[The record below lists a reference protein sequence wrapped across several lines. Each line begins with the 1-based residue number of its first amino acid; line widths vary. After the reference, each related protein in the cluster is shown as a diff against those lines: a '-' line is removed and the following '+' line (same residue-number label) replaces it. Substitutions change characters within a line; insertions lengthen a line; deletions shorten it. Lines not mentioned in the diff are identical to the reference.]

1 MDSIPDIIN
10 GIIEHH
16 GVKGQK
22 WGVRR
27 KRSQSTSTAP
37 STPAKKPEHA
47 SVQPATHK
55 PPETKPASSAT
66 THATVHADPHKEL
79 KDRITELKLIDEH
92 NRLAYNVQNAE
103 LKRVVDQMNLQ
114 KQYKELTKKPPSL
127 GKRFVNNL
135 IEGASKEVGKV
146 LITALIKSP
155 LEAKLGKVGAKTTKD
170 TVDTVTKAVKPFK
183 PSMSSKATKQAYKK
197 TKKGTGNLPAFTMS
211 DEATEN
217 DSDNV
222 LEFTHEENSIGKS
235 AVESIL
241 ARNS

>member
-55 PPETKPASSAT
+55 PQETKPASSAT
-66 THATVHADPHKEL
+66 THATVHADPHKVL

-114 KQYKELTKKPPSL
+114 KQYNELTKKPPSI
-127 GKRFVNNL
+127 GKKFVNNL
-135 IEGASKEVGKV
+135 VEGASKEVGKV

-155 LEAKLGKVGAKTTKD
+155 LEAKLSKTGAKTAKD
-170 TVDTVTKAVKPFK
+170 TAKTVAKAVTVK
-183 PSMSSKATKQAYKK
+183 PSMSAKATKKAYKK
-197 TKKGTGNLPAFTMS
+197 TKQGTGNLPGFSMS
-211 DEATEN
+211 DE
-217 DSDNV
+217 DSEADAA
-222 LEFTHEENSIGKS
+222 EFTHEDIALGK
-235 AVESIL
+235 AVVESIL
-241 ARNS
+241 AKAS

>member
-27 KRSQSTSTAP
+27 SSKQRATTAP
-37 STPAKKPEHA
+37 SNPTKKPEHT

-55 PPETKPASSAT
+55 PPEVKSTGNTADHAS
-66 THATVHADPHKEL
+66 VHADPHKVL

-92 NRLAYNVQNAE
+92 NRLAYNVHNAD

-114 KQYKELTKKPPSL
+114 KQYKELTKKPPSI
-127 GKRFVNNL
+127 GQKFVNNL
-135 IEGASKEVGKV
+135 VEGASKEVGKV

-155 LEAKLGKVGAKTTKD
+155 LEAKLGKAGAKTAEKTAK
-170 TVDTVTKAVKPFK
+170 TVAKSVKPLSAK
-183 PSMSSKATKQAYKK
+183 ELQKMYKNAGK
-197 TKKGTGNLPAFTMS
+197 VSHAFI
-211 DEATEN
+211 
-217 DSDNV
+217 
-222 LEFTHEENSIGKS
+222 HEENPMGRS
-235 AVESIL
+235 AVESVLERAI
-241 ARNS
+241 